1 MNVEYLV
8 TTYGYWAIL
17 AGTFFEGETLLIV
30 GGFIAHLGY
39 LKLPYVMAMAF
50 LGSFAGDQ
58 FFFILGRLKGQKI
71 LSRFKKA
78 QHRIHKIHVFTHR
91 YNNWIMFGFR
101 FIYGIRILT
110 PIVIGTNHKI
120 STRRFLIL
128 NALGALI
135 WSVAISA
142 GGFLFGHALEIFFED
157 LRKYQLIII
166 TGIFLIGIL
175 GWLWHRY
182 LGKSR
187 E

>member
-17 AGTFFEGETLLIV
+17 LGTFFEGETILVV
-30 GGFIAHLGY
+30 GGFFAHLGY
-39 LKLPYVMAMAF
+39 LKLPYVMAVA
-50 LGSFAGDQ
+50 LIGSFAGDQ

-71 LSRFKKA
+71 LSKFKKA
-78 QHRIHKIHVFTHR
+78 QNRVHKIHVFMHR

-120 STRRFLIL
+120 STRRFIIL

-135 WSVAISA
+135 WSTVISA
-142 GGFLFGHALEIFFED
+142 GGYLFGQALEIIIKD
-157 LRKYQLIII
+157 IRQYQLLVIAGIILL
-166 TGIFLIGIL
+166 GSL
-175 GWLWHRY
+175 GWLFHRF
-182 LGKSR
+182 LGKNR
-187 E
+187 